1 MTNQPKSTNK
11 TPAEIAPARST
22 EGTIRIE
29 HDRKRLALAALAS
42 GLAALVVPGVFI
54 VGHPHPVRIAPEWT
68 LAPLCVAVLIAAAG
82 FVRSLIRLQDGD
94 PALVVS
100 PRGLDFR
107 PYLLGEIV
115 RIPWKA
121 IRGFK
126 SRRYKQQRFI
136 VFQVDDIDRYA
147 PRVGL
152 AGFLRRV
159 GRRRLGADQISF
171 STPMSK
177 PAWKDLEAVLQG
189 YLEQHGRPGATNDH
203 VKPGRASASV
213 AGLASRNLQS
223 RKLP

>member
-1 MTNQPKSTNK
+1 MTNQPKSTIK

-54 VGHPHPVRIAPEWT
+54 VGHPHPVRMAPEWT

-136 VFQVDDIDRYA
+136 VFQVDDIDRVA
-147 PRVGL
+147 PRVGFS
-152 AGFLRRV
+152 GFLRRA
-159 GRRRLGADQISF
+159 GRKHLGAGEISF
-171 STPMSK
+171 STPMTKS
-177 PAWKDLEAVLQG
+177 AWNDLEAVLG
-189 YLEQHGRPGATNDH
+189 RYLAQHGRQGTTKDNTN
-203 VKPGRASASV
+203 PAGTGASV
-213 AGLASRNLQS
+213 AALTSRS
-223 RKLP
+223 PR

>member
-11 TPAEIAPARST
+11 TPADVAPARLA

-42 GLAALVVPGVFI
+42 GLAALLVPGVFI
-54 VGHPHPVRIAPEWT
+54 VGHLHPVRTAPEWT
-68 LAPLCVAVLIAAAG
+68 LAPLCVAVLIAAVG

-100 PRGLDFR
+100 TRGVDFR

-115 RIPWKA
+115 RIPWTA

-152 AGFLRRV
+152 AGFLRRI
-159 GRRRLGADQISF
+159 GKRRLGADQISF
-171 STPMSK
+171 STPMAKS
-177 PAWKDLEAVLQG
+177 AWEDLEAVLQR
-189 YLEQHGRPGATNDH
+189 YLEQHGRPGVTNDNL
-203 VKPGRASASV
+203 KPGEANASV
-213 AGLASRNLQS
+213 AGLTSRNLQA
-223 RKLP
+223 RNLP